1 MGGEPGDDGLQGPK
15 GMKGE
20 PGPNGKPGRAGDPV
34 RNIISVYYVIIV
46 IPISVLYICMCNMQT
61 ASGIIVINIFMI
73 TGTSWRQRR
82 YW

>member
-1 MGGEPGDDGLQGPK
+1 MGGEPGDEGLQGPK

-34 RNIISVYYVIIV
+34 RNIVSVYYVIIV
-46 IPISVLYICMCNMQT
+46 LFMCNMQT
-61 ASGIIVINIFMI
+61 TSGIIVILKGVVII
-73 TGTSWRQRR
+73 GTSWRQRR